1 MRSLR
6 LSCSAISSAV
16 CGPSQASSNCRI
28 ASRLAIGS
36 AYRRASRSACGSLN
50 SAAAGAAV
58 WKRSGGGADGPLLR
72 GCGARG
78 AGGAVAGCGEAL
90 EALDALSAA
99 RLLAD
104 LVDAPAAARTRK
116 SGIQPGNFCCS
127 AALESPAPVDLRRL
141 GRSESGV
148 FSLSLL
154 TWYCVAR
161 RDGQQGRRD
170 RRRLLHRNH

>member
-1 MRSLR
+1 M
-6 LSCSAISSAV
+6 
-16 CGPSQASSNCRI
+16 
-28 ASRLAIGS
+28 
-36 AYRRASRSACGSLN
+36 N

-148 FSLSLL
+148 FFFVIAYMVLRGAARWAARPARPPTIAAQKPLTSLPGACKIRGSPAQ
-154 TWYCVAR
+154 VAELVDALASGASGGNFVEVR
-161 RDGQQGRRD
+161 V
-170 RRRLLHRNH
+170 LFWAPV